1 MKELCRLPSNKLC
14 SLSMHSALG
23 THVTLRREKN
33 GQKVTAFVQEID
45 AGTIRSEG
53 KRIVTH
59 QNLFQDVGT
68 DSTRVECPL
77 RLLTKVREAVPS

>member
-1 MKELCRLPSNKLC
+1 MSTPKQQVVFIVNAQRTRTYR
-14 SLSMHSALG
+14 A
-23 THVTLRREKN
+23 TLRREKN

-77 RLLTKVREAVPS
+77 RLLTKVREAVPP